1 MISRIQKGVDVLAE
15 RKEKQAASA
24 RRKYVKHTFADV
36 SREWI
41 KDRVRLNYWKHD
53 ERGEARALSILV
65 SMRAKSQR
73 VPWTFLGDVTPDS
86 A

>member
-53 ERGEARALSILV
+53 ERGEARALSILLCAQNP
-65 SMRAKSQR
+65 SGY
-73 VPWTFLGDVTPDS
+73 LGLF
-86 A
+86 